1 MSDVSFDFAGK
12 NFVVTGASSGMG
24 KQTVIELAQAGA
36 TVLAIAR
43 RTEKLEELRAV
54 NPERI
59 FIASAD
65 VRSIDAMKTSVE
77 AFVKEH
83 GKLDGGVHA
92 AGITGITALRSYDE
106 ELAHAIFDISFWGAV
121 NFMQVCSKA
130 KLSNSAASY
139 VLFSSIAASEGLKG
153 KFAYSA
159 AKAAVNT
166 AAKSFAKEIARR
178 KQRVNT
184 ILPGWVD
191 TAMTQGSEDTTDVQ
205 SIVDQELLG
214 IGKPVDVTGM
224 ILFLLSDRAAWI
236 TGAHILVDGGYLA

>member
-1 MSDVSFDFAGK
+1 MSDVNFDFAGK

-36 TVLAIAR
+36 TALAIAR

-59 FIASAD
+59 FSASAD
-65 VRSIDAMKTSVE
+65 VRSTDAMKTSVE

-92 AGITGITALRSYDE
+92 AGITGITALWSYDE

-139 VLFSSIAASEGLKG
+139 VLFSSTAASEGLKG

-166 AAKSFAKEIARR
+166 AANSFAKEIARR
-178 KQRVNT
+178 RQRVNT

-191 TAMTQGSEDTTDVQ
+191 TAMTQESEDTTDVQ
-205 SIVDQELLG
+205 MILDKELLG
-214 IGKPVDVTGM
+214 AGKPIDVTGM
-224 ILFLLSDRAAWI
+224 ILFLLSNRAAWI
-236 TGAHILVDGGYLA
+236 TGANIPVDGGYLA

>member
-1 MSDVSFDFAGK
+1 MGNVTFDFTGK

-24 KQTVIELAQAGA
+24 RETVMELAASGA
-36 TVLAIAR
+36 CVLALAR
-43 RTEKLEELRAV
+43 RAEKLEELRLQYPAKI
-54 NPERI
+54 R
-59 FIASAD
+59 IASAD

-77 AFVKEH
+77 AFVKEN

-92 AGITGITALRSYDE
+92 AGITGITALRAYDE
-106 ELAHAIFDISFWGAV
+106 ETAHAIVDTSFWGAV
-121 NFMQVCSKA
+121 NFMQICSKA

-139 VLFSSIAASEGLKG
+139 VLFSSIDASEGLKG

-184 ILPGWVD
+184 IMPGWVD
-191 TAMTQGSEDTTDVQ
+191 TDMTRESADTTDVQ
-205 SIVDQELLG
+205 MILDRELLG
-214 IGKPVDVTGM
+214 AGKPADVVGL
-224 ILFLLSDRAAWI
+224 ILFLLSDRAAWM
-236 TGAHILVDGGYLA
+236 TGAHIPVDGGYLA

>member
-1 MSDVSFDFAGK
+1 MSDVHFDFTGK

-24 KQTVIELAQAGA
+24 RQTVLELSQAGA
-36 TVLAIAR
+36 NVLAIAR
-43 RTEKLEELRAV
+43 RKEKLEELRAV
-54 NPERI
+54 NPDRI

-106 ELAHAIFDISFWGAV
+106 DLAHAIFDISFWGAV

-139 VLFSSIAASEGLKG
+139 VLFSSIDASEGLKG
-153 KFAYSA
+153 KFAYGA

-166 AAKSFAKEIARR
+166 ATKSFAKEIARR

-184 ILPGWVD
+184 IMPGWVD
-191 TAMTQGSEDTTDVQ
+191 TAMTQASEDTTDVQ
-205 SIVDQELLG
+205 VILDKELLG
-214 IGKPVDVTGM
+214 AGQPTDVTGM
-224 ILFLLSDRAAWI
+224 ILFLLSDRASWI
-236 TGAHILVDGGYLA
+236 TGTHITVDGGYLS